1 MKETKL
7 TAKMRTA
14 KGKAA
19 SGRMR
24 REGWFPAVVYGAG
37 RPGLDVQLN
46 AHDFV
51 MVLRDHHS
59 ENLIV
64 DLAVEGQE
72 KPYKV
77 MVKAMQHHPLN
88 GRVLHVDFYEINMS
102 KKIKIRVPVEL
113 KGEATGVVN
122 GGGLLEHVLR
132 EVNVECLPGDMP
144 EEIAV
149 DVSGMELGSTL
160 HVKDI
165 ATDGK
170 FVILDDGELVVAAVA
185 APRTAEEEEKPAE
198 GEAASPEVI
207 TEKKADDDEKAEK
220 EKK

>member
-37 RPGLDVQLN
+37 RPGMDVQLN
-46 AHDFV
+46 THDFV

-88 GRVLHVDFYEINMS
+88 GRVLHVDFCEINMS
-102 KKIKIRVPVEL
+102 KKISFRSRAATSIAPSWRLPVSSFMTFWFAEF
-113 KGEATGVVN
+113 
-122 GGGLLEHVLR
+122 
-132 EVNVECLPGDMP
+132 
-144 EEIAV
+144 
-149 DVSGMELGSTL
+149 TL
-160 HVKDI
+160 
-165 ATDGK
+165 
-170 FVILDDGELVVAAVA
+170 
-185 APRTAEEEEKPAE
+185 
-198 GEAASPEVI
+198 
-207 TEKKADDDEKAEK
+207 
-220 EKK
+220 